1 MKPAFWVRRAHKWIA
16 LLIGVQA
23 LLWMLSGLYMTVI
36 SIDVIHGDHL
46 AHARSQ
52 PLSMSSS
59 LLDPGTLASQY
70 PGMTTFRLKRFMGR
84 EVYELHHQ
92 DTVTLVDA
100 HSGQQLSPL
109 TETVARRLATSLYRG
124 KAPVRSAELLTKAP
138 QEVGTRAVPMWRI
151 EFADRNETTLY
162 LAPQTGELIAKRH
175 DLWRWFDFLWMFHIM
190 DYQERVDVNNPLLR
204 VATATAFAF
213 ALSGLWLLLYSF
225 SRRRRA

>member
-46 AHARSQ
+46 AHASTQ
-52 PLSMSSS
+52 PLSVSSP
-59 LLDPGTLASQY
+59 LVDPSKLAMQY
-70 PGMTTFRLKRFMGR
+70 PGMTSFRLKRFMGR
-84 EVYELHHQ
+84 QVYELHHRNA
-92 DTVTLVDA
+92 TTLVDA
-100 HSGQQLSPL
+100 RSGQQLGPL
-109 TETVARRLATSLYRG
+109 TETMARRLATSLYRG
-124 KAPVRSAELLTKAP
+124 KAPVQSAELLTKAP
-138 QEVGTRAVPMWRI
+138 QEVGTRPVPMWRV
-151 EFADRNETTLY
+151 EFADGNETTLY
-162 LAPQTGELIAKRH
+162 LSPQTGELLAKRH

-204 VATATAFAF
+204 VAAATGLAF